1 MKTQSV
7 LRAPLVASTILL
19 AMLLAVAHR
28 HAGISLNGY
37 DVFANVAGGVRVSE
51 TGADLALLMAI
62 LSSVK
67 NRPVGG
73 DLVVF
78 GEVGLSGELRPVQ
91 RGLERIREAQ
101 KLGFGRALI
110 PRANLP
116 RESVQDIELIAVRKI
131 EDALRIFEM

>member
-1 MKTQSV
+1 M
-7 LRAPLVASTILL
+7 
-19 AMLLAVAHR
+19 
-28 HAGISLNGY
+28 
-37 DVFANVAGGVRVSE
+37 SE

-78 GEVGLSGELRPVQ
+78 GEVGLAGELRPVQ

-101 KLGFGRALI
+101 KLGFERALI

-116 RESVQDIELIAVRKI
+116 REPLDGIELIAVRKI
-131 EDALRIFEM
+131 EDALSVLDETLPADNAE